1 MTESTA
7 QPEPRTKTETETETV
22 VEQLEQLAQYVRFWN
37 AGTEPEQ
44 RRLAATALAEGVEY
58 RAEIGILSGAQ
69 ALMDF
74 RNQFV
79 AHVGTAALR
88 LRERPQVHHR
98 RARLQWE
105 ILTGDGDGASFATGT
120 DVIQFDQDGRIS
132 SVIAFL
138 DRAPAGFDAEAHR

>member
-7 QPEPRTKTETETETV
+7 QPEPRTKTETV

-105 ILTGDGDGASFATGT
+105 ILTGDGDGDGASFATGT